1 MHTTSYEFN
10 LYHYKTVFKLNEV
23 YSACLHTGD
32 VDYDSSPLTI
42 TAPAGATMVEVCIP
56 IIVDDVDED
65 LEMFYLSLVL
75 ETFTPRNVTL
85 GPNSFVNAFIVD

>member
-1 MHTTSYEFN
+1 MLITLNFLFLCFMHTTSYEFN

-23 YSACLHTGD
+23 QYNYSACLHIGD

-56 IIVDDVDED
+56 
-65 LEMFYLSLVL
+65 L
-75 ETFTPRNVTL
+75 
-85 GPNSFVNAFIVD
+85 